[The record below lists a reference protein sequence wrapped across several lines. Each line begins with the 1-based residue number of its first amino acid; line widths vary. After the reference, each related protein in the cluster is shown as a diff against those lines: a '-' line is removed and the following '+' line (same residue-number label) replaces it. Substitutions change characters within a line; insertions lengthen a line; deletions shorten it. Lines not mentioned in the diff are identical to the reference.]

1 MRAINIPMIVW
12 LPVLVWAVT
21 YVLTKYHGIKGF
33 LKECTD
39 FYM

>member
-1 MRAINIPMIVW
+1 MSIGIPIVLLIPVAVW
-12 LPVLVWAVT
+12 LVT